1 MRLRYFL
8 ILITAIAF
16 VGCESYPKDVDG
28 TLNKI
33 SNHTVRVGK
42 STSTTDYD
50 KQLMNG
56 FAKEVNAK
64 VEWVE
69 GDQIKLTE
77 LLSHHKIDMAIGG
90 FTKESPLKKEVAFS
104 KPYITQGDYEYV
116 VAIPKGENALLMKL
130 EKYIHNHG
138 QAE

>member
-1 MRLRYFL
+1 MRLHHYV
-8 ILITAIAF
+8 ILIMIVAL
-16 VGCESYPKDVDG
+16 GSCESFPKDAEG

-33 SNHTVRVGK
+33 SDHTVRIGK

-56 FAKEVNAK
+56 FAKDINAQ

-90 FTKESPLKKEVAFS
+90 FTKEAPLKKEVAIS

-138 QAE
+138 QAK